1 MAATR
6 RAKPFHIERERE
18 RKRERDGR
26 GGGESGDKN
35 VVKWIAHQ
43 SILLLSILLFVI
55 SFFAAPWHHVV
66 PPRHCHGRQTVFV
79 VCRPQRAEPSAADR
93 VIVLVLGVLVVV
105 LVQWRSGTAGQDVHI
120 VVNIKIWSRWYWH
133 EPRWCWHERDSFS
146 KPTYMSDSYFKSI
159 WWPDR

>member
-1 MAATR
+1 MLFWAVDNYALQDNLRCPNSSRCQHLKINDTVGNGSNKKSQTFPHRTR
-6 RAKPFHIERERE
+6 EREKERERWS
-18 RKRERDGR
+18 

-79 VCRPQRAEPSAADR
+79 VCRPQQAEPSAADR

-105 LVQWRSGTAGQDVHI
+105 LVLRLGAAGRGFVLVLGVL
-120 VVNIKIWSRWYWH
+120 VVVLVQ
-133 EPRWCWHERDSFS
+133 
-146 KPTYMSDSYFKSI
+146 
-159 WWPDR
+159 